1 MDRKAFLIIFDRRYF
16 IFLGVIFALVY
27 GYSYLDDKGY
37 IEDGTKFYNV
47 GKVFSLQPPNS
58 TIIEKEILRLTN
70 EERKYNGLSP
80 LVFDNQLSM
89 IAKEH
94 SQDMYQ
100 RNFFDH
106 NNPDGNGPTERA
118 KQKGIRV
125 TNGNWV
131 GIGENIGQTPIG
143 DVIGCGYTYSEEE
156 IAKCAVD
163 GWMDSQ
169 GHRTNILDINYDVI
183 GVGTY
188 CTTSDCW
195 NTQDFR

>member
-1 MDRKAFLIIFDRRYF
+1 MIKGILKMAQNF
-16 IFLGVIFALVY
+16 I
-27 GYSYLDDKGY
+27 
-37 IEDGTKFYNV
+37 
-47 GKVFSLQPPNS
+47 
-58 TIIEKEILRLTN
+58 
-70 EERKYNGLSP
+70 
-80 LVFDNQLSM
+80 FDNQLSM